1 MKNNSKKKINSEKWH
16 NINWRI
22 VQKNVASKQTELVVA
37 FRNGEEKKVRKL
49 QMQIMTSFTSRAMAV
64 RTVTTS
70 GGSSTPGTDGIIWDE
85 PYKK

>member
-37 FRNGEEKKVRKL
+37 FRNGEEKKSKE
-49 QMQIMTSFTSRAMAV
+49 
-64 RTVTTS
+64 TTNANYDIFHKQ
-70 GGSSTPGTDGIIWDE
+70 GNGS
-85 PYKK
+85 